1 MYFSD
6 KISNRIFYTAE
17 RSIRGGIFDLLAG
30 GIYFVIAV
38 VYKLAYR
45 NKRIAFFLKFREN
58 SVERVGRVF
67 YIVVKEYN

>member
-38 VYKLAYR
+38 VYKFAYR
-45 NKRIAFFLKFREN
+45 NKRIAFFLKLREN

>member
-1 MYFSD
+1 M
-6 KISNRIFYTAE
+6 
-17 RSIRGGIFDLLAG
+17 LAG
-30 GIYFVIAV
+30 VIYFVIAV

>member
-45 NKRIAFFLKFREN
+45 NKRIAFFSS
-58 SVERVGRVF
+58 SVRIRSSASGVF
-67 YIVVKEYN
+67 FISL